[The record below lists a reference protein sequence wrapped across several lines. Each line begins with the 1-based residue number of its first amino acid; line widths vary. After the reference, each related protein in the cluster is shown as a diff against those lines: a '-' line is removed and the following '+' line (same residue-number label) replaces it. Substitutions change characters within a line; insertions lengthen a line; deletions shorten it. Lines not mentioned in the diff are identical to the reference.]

1 MTDAQVPSAELTRIE
16 DAVAGWAREMPE
28 SVAALSLASGHSI
41 TWGELDPAADR
52 LVSLFGQRG
61 LVPGDRVGWLGVND
75 PAFLV
80 VFVACRR
87 ARLVLVG
94 LNWRLPASEVRR
106 AVDAVDPALVIALEE
121 ALLDS
126 DLPDPLVVRADGSAP
141 WDDLPRGQS
150 REPDPR
156 DPVTMFFTSG
166 ATGEPKAVVL
176 DRHAQELAVNEPA
189 AFTFIAGDRQ
199 LILPPQFHLAGAIWS
214 QYGLLHGTTQVYL
227 GDSSPPGLVR
237 ALAEQR
243 ITHALMVPT
252 LLQMV
257 VSELEDNPTTLPCLG
272 DIAYGASPIPA
283 PLLRRV
289 LEVLPCRLS
298 QVYGLSEAGGVVVE
312 LAPADHDP
320 DSPHLLAAGRPV
332 NTTELKI
339 VDAVTGAPV
348 EVGQVGEIV
357 VRCDHMMTGYWN
369 APDRTAAAMRDGWLY
384 TKDAGRLD
392 ADGFVYIE
400 GRIDDMIITGGENVQ
415 PADVERVIVEFDG
428 VAECAVFG
436 VPHEKWGTSVW
447 AAVVSEPGAVID
459 PDAVIAW
466 CRLRLAGYQCPKSVV
481 VVDALPRSATGKLVR
496 RSLPDMASLATGWRA
511 VASHTNLNTKSGSL
525 KKMEAG

>member
-61 LVPGDRVGWLGVND
+61 LVPVTASGGWASMT
-75 PAFLV
+75 PPSSCS
-80 VFVACRR
+80 VARRR

-106 AVDAVDPALVIALEE
+106 AKSMQSTRTGHCPWRRLS
-121 ALLDS
+121 DS
-126 DLPDPLVVRADGSAP
+126 DLPDLPGQGRRIGS

-189 AFTFIAGDRQ
+189 AFTFRAGDRQ

-392 ADGFVYIE
+392 AAGFVYIE

-447 AAVVSEPGAVID
+447 AAVVSEPGAARPGRRHRV
-459 PDAVIAW
+459 
-466 CRLRLAGYQCPKSVV
+466 CRLRLAGYQCPKVSSVMHCHEARP
-481 VVDALPRSATGKLVR
+481 ALGA
-496 RSLPDMASLATGWRA
+496 A
-511 VASHTNLNTKSGSL
+511 VA
-525 KKMEAG
+525 A